1 MLKKEVKMIKNS
13 RAMKVKLFALK
24 MLMCCIAVGVIFI
37 WMRGKGPAT
46 CLCDELCVSL
56 HMAVALNLEGLL
68 SVWQRGLLLCWYK
81 TTWFL
86 YKLGSFGVSFRAQEG
101 FFFFGTCLF
110 SFPKCP
116 VSCWSGLAV
125 RSQTSPRSAEVPQ
138 VLLHMFVVG
147 QWLIFFFSELAWALL
162 IHVHVHLVQC
172 WWRLG
177 QKPIFGVLLFFL
189 CWCPYPSSTLYVS
202 GWAMGNQYKVW
213 LPFEPQERVLTYVVS
228 VKGRLKA
235 VVFLVK
241 WPCSFRVLL
250 D

>member
-24 MLMCCIAVGVIFI
+24 MLMCCIAVGIIFI

-81 TTWFL
+81 TRWFL

-101 FFFFGTCLF
+101 LFFFGTCLF

-147 QWLIFFFSELAWALL
+147 QHDVDVAHIFLFWIGQGSADTRSCPPGSMLMEAWPETHCWSLAFLSLL
-162 IHVHVHLVQC
+162 
-172 WWRLG
+172 
-177 QKPIFGVLLFFL
+177 
-189 CWCPYPSSTLYVS
+189 VS
-202 GWAMGNQYKVW
+202 
-213 LPFEPQERVLTYVVS
+213 LP
-228 VKGRLKA
+228 
-235 VVFLVK
+235 
-241 WPCSFRVLL
+241 
-250 D
+250 